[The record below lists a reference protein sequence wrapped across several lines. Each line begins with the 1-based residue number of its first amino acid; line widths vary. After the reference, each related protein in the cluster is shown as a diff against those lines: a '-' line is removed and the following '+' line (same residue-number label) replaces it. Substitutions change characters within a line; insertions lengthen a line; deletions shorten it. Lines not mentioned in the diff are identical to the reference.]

1 MIRAVPL
8 MHHVYLIG
16 ENSNR
21 AALLEMI
28 SLLPRDTWRREAVT
42 TWLRLLVLS
51 GAYRLL
57 KTKKHCELV
66 EVCRTLIGD
75 YDSVLTFSSDIR
87 LRTRFY
93 AFTRTKGET
102 QFHKIV
108 WGPERGKVR
117 KEVDILAKLSV
128 RQKLFQTNEVVDI
141 VESKRHLLLTYRLLP
156 AEFYALGQ
164 KPMDLADMV
173 VDYSTANYL
182 RTEVQFRELRR
193 FDWFRNFN
201 ECFGKSDFYRY
212 LLSFWSASDPVHVLF
227 VHGDLGSDNVFTD
240 GNSYLII
247 DWEKASDF
255 GPQWTDRIGIY
266 LGNNHKDLERAT
278 HFSADDLK
286 VIYNGLKKE
295 KIKYPEFLLG
305 LAFYAGTNFR
315 PGTHLINSFRYE

>member
-141 VESKRHLLLTYRLLP
+141 L
-156 AEFYALGQ
+156 
-164 KPMDLADMV
+164 
-173 VDYSTANYL
+173 
-182 RTEVQFRELRR
+182 VQ
-193 FDWFRNFN
+193 
-201 ECFGKSDFYRY
+201 
-212 LLSFWSASDPVHVLF
+212 
-227 VHGDLGSDNVFTD
+227 
-240 GNSYLII
+240 
-247 DWEKASDF
+247 
-255 GPQWTDRIGIY
+255 
-266 LGNNHKDLERAT
+266 
-278 HFSADDLK
+278 
-286 VIYNGLKKE
+286 
-295 KIKYPEFLLG
+295 
-305 LAFYAGTNFR
+305 
-315 PGTHLINSFRYE
+315 